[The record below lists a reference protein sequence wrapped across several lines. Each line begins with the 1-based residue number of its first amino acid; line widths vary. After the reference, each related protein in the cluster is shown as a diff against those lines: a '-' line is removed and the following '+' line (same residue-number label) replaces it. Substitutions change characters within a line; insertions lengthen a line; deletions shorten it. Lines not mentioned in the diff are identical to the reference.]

1 MERYL
6 TIVTAVGAGV
16 VGGVMFAFSTFIMT
30 GLGRL
35 DPAQGISAMQAINR
49 EAPNFWFMTAL
60 FGTALTSISLAI
72 VSVVRHDGS
81 AVYAVIA
88 CALYLVGI
96 VLTIVYHVPH
106 NNALDAIDP
115 TAAGS
120 ADYWRDYVSGWTG
133 WNHVRTVSA
142 IAASA
147 VLTWSATRGR

>member
-35 DPAQGISAMQAINR
+35 EPAQGIAAMQAINR

-60 FGTALTSISLAI
+60 FGTALTSIVLAV

-106 NNALDAIDP
+106 NNALDALDP
-115 TAAGS
+115 TAADS
-120 ADYWRDYVSGWTG
+120 AAYWRDYVSGWTG

-147 VLTWSATRGR
+147 VLTWSATRG

>member
-16 VGGVMFAFSTFIMT
+16 VGGVMFAFSTFIMA

-35 DPAQGISAMQAINR
+35 EPAQGITAMQAINR

-60 FGTALTSISLAI
+60 FGTALTSIVLAV

-106 NNALDAIDP
+106 NNALDGIDP
-115 TAAGS
+115 TAADS
-120 ADYWRDYVSGWTG
+120 AAYWRDYVSGWTG

-147 VLTWSATRGR
+147 VLTWSATRG

>member
-1 MERYL
+1 MERCL
-6 TIVTAVGAGV
+6 TVVTAVGAGV

-30 GLGRL
+30 GFGRL
-35 DPAQGISAMQAINR
+35 EPAQGIAAMQAINR

-60 FGTALTSISLAI
+60 FGTALTSIALVV
-72 VSVVRHDGS
+72 VSVVRHNGS
-81 AVYAVIA
+81 AGCAVIA
-88 CALYLVGI
+88 CLLYLVGI

-120 ADYWRDYVSGWTG
+120 AAYWRDYLSGWTG

-147 VLTWSATRGR
+147 VLTWSATRG

>member
-6 TIVTAVGAGV
+6 TVVTAVSAGV
-16 VGGVMFAFSTFIMT
+16 VGGVMFAFSTFIMS

-35 DPAQGISAMQAINR
+35 EPAQGIAAMQAINR

-60 FGTALTSISLAI
+60 FGTALTSIALAV

-81 AVYAVIA
+81 AVYAVTA

-106 NNALDAIDP
+106 NNALDALDP
-115 TAAGS
+115 TAADS
-120 ADYWRDYVSGWTG
+120 AAYWRDYLSGWTG

-142 IAASA
+142 MAASA
-147 VLTWSATRGR
+147 VLTWSATRS